1 MLMQD
6 RNSLELATWL
16 VSWLDRNIER
26 KKP

>member
-16 VSWLDRNIER
+16 VSWLNKNVEMKR
-26 KKP
+26 P